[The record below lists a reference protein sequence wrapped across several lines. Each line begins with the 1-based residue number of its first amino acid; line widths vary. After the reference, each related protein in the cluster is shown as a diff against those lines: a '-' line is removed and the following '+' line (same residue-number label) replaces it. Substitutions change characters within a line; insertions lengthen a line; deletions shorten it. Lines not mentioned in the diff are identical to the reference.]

1 MKEYTTEDIK
11 QEFIKKYIN
20 NDFRIIGNS
29 TQQST
34 TIEIQNAHFIVDKP
48 WILREP
54 NYDYFNRE
62 LEWYDKKSLN
72 INDIPGKI
80 PSQWKLCATPDG
92 YINSNYGWIIYS
104 DENYN
109 QFESCVNK
117 LIADPYTREAC
128 MIYSRPSIQ
137 QEYNKNGMHDFICT
151 YSVQCFINNINNDN
165 YLDYIVYMRSNDA
178 IYGFCNDSLWH
189 ITVMNRLKE
198 RLSKEL
204 NENIKLGKLYW
215 NAGSLHIYERHFNY
229 LKENRE
235 S

>member
-1 MKEYTTEDIK
+1 MKEYTTEDIR
-11 QEFIKKYIN
+11 QEFIRKYIN
-20 NDFRIIGNS
+20 NDFRIIGNN

-80 PSQWKLCATPDG
+80 PHQWKLCATPDG

-215 NAGSLHIYERHFNY
+215 NAGSLHIYERHFDY

>member
-1 MKEYTTEDIK
+1 MKEYTTEDIR
-11 QEFIKKYIN
+11 QEFIRKYIN
-20 NDFRIIGNS
+20 NDFRIIGNN
-29 TQQST
+29 TQQSK

-72 INDIPGKI
+72 INDIPGKV
-80 PSQWKLCATPDG
+80 PRQWKLCATFDG

-204 NENIKLGKLYW
+204 NKNIKLGKLYW
-215 NAGSLHIYERHFNY
+215 NAGSLHIYERHFDY